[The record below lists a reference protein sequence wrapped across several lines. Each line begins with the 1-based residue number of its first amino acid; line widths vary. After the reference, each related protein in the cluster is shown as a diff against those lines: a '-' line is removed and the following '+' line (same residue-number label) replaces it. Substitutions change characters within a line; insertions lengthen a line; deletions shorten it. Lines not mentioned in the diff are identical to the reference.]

1 MEVVVSA
8 AGSAVVK
15 TKEEPTLEW
24 LALWLTPGLG
34 PTRARRVVDHL
45 GSAAAV
51 FRASL
56 TELEATGI
64 LASSAQSLA
73 TGKSMELAREEMA
86 RATAAGVEIVTLDDS
101 LYPQQLKQ
109 IYDPPLVLYVRG
121 QVEVISQPGIALVGT
136 RHPTPY
142 GSGMA
147 ERLACDLAA
156 HGLVIIS
163 GMARGVD
170 TAGHRGAI
178 AAKGKTVAVF
188 GTGIDVIYPKENSR
202 LSEQILALGG
212 ALISEFP
219 IGTSAFP
226 QNFPIRN
233 RIISGMSVG
242 VLVVEAAEYS
252 GTRITARCAL
262 EQNRDVF
269 AVPGNV
275 TNKNSWGPN
284 TLIKQGAKLVA
295 TWEDVWE
302 ELPTE
307 VRLLLTPATP
317 ESQPEG
323 TASLFG
329 EEGELA
335 PHEKKIFA
343 LLKADESTHIDEIV
357 ERLEPDLSSSEIF
370 AALFELELAGKVRQL
385 PGKNFVKIF

>member
-1 MEVVVSA
+1 MSNA
-8 AGSAVVK
+8 AVFPA
-15 TKEEPTLEW
+15 TTHLLEW
-24 LALWLTPGLG
+24 LAISLTPGLG
-34 PTRARRVVDHL
+34 PTKSRKLVEHF
-45 GSAAAV
+45 GSPEAV

-56 TELEATGI
+56 TELESTGI
-64 LASSAQSLA
+64 QAVSAQSLA
-73 TGKSMELAREEMA
+73 TGKSAELAREEIA
-86 RATAAGVEIVTLDDS
+86 QAAAADVSLLSMDDVS
-101 LYPQQLKQ
+101 YPPRLKE
-109 IYDPPLVLYVRG
+109 IYDPPLILRVRG
-121 QVEVISQPGIALVGT
+121 NPEVLTKPGIAMVGT

-156 HGLVIIS
+156 QGLVIIS

-170 TAGHRGAI
+170 TASHRGAI
-178 AAKGKTVAVF
+178 SAKGKTVAVF
-188 GTGIDVIYPKENSR
+188 GTGVDVIYPKENSR

-219 IGTSAFP
+219 LGTFAAP

-275 TNKNSWGPN
+275 TNKNFWGPN

-302 ELPTE
+302 DLPAE
-307 VRLLLTPATP
+307 VRLALTPPASP
-317 ESQPEG
+317 ESQG
-323 TASLFG
+323 ALSASLFPD
-329 EEGELA
+329 EGLP
-335 PHEKKIFA
+335 PHEKRILS
-343 LLKADESTHIDEIV
+343 LLKADEATHIDEIV
-357 ERLEPDLSSSEIF
+357 ERLENDLSSSEIF
-370 AALFELELAGKVRQL
+370 AALFELELAGKIRQM
-385 PGKNFVKIF
+385 PGKNFVKSF